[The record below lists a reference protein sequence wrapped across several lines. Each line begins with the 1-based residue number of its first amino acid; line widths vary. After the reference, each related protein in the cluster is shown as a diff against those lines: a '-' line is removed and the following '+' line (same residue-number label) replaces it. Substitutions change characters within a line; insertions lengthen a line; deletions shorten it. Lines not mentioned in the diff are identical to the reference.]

1 MGISSAMKS
10 VLALALGGACSAQV
24 LAADPAPVCHGNAGY
39 AADFDGGRLFLWR
52 PDWLR
57 QTWQRI
63 HSDAALAPARAAL
76 MKAADA
82 ALGHPRYSVVDK
94 TRLPASGDRHDY
106 TSMGPYWWPDP
117 AKPDGMPY
125 LRRDGRFNPERDS
138 GAFDVTRL
146 EAMSSDVQALALA
159 YYFSGDGRYA
169 DKAIEQLRAWFLDP
183 ATRMNP
189 NLEHA
194 QAIPGRVAGRAE
206 GVIDAHR
213 LPRVIESIGLL
224 QQGGKLTA
232 EELAGLQRWFG
243 ELAGWMQSSRI
254 GKEERAA
261 RNNHGLYY
269 DTLLTHFALFSGDAA
284 LARSVTERAKIA
296 RFAPQISSKGALTEE
311 LTRTRSLHYVTWTLN
326 AAFDL
331 ADLGRCVEVDLW
343 DFQARNGNG
352 SLRKAVE
359 FIEPYST
366 DVAAWPYPELDR
378 NDTLDFY
385 KVMLRAGWHWDE
397 PGYFD
402 SARALRQRNEASE
415 WNLLVPG
422 R

>member
-1 MGISSAMKS
+1 MALRRAMALA
-10 VLALALGGACSAQV
+10 LALALGGACPAQG
-24 LAADPAPVCHGNAGY
+24 LASAPVCEGGDGY
-39 AADFDGGRLFLWR
+39 AAAFDGGRLFLWR
-52 PDWLR
+52 PDWLQ
-57 QTWQRI
+57 QTKLRLD
-63 HSDAALAPARAAL
+63 SDADLAPAKAAL
-76 MKAADA
+76 MEQAQA

-106 TSMGPYWWPDP
+106 MSMGPYWWPDP
-117 AKPDGMPY
+117 TKPDGIPY
-125 LRRDGRFNPERDS
+125 IRRDGRFNPERNS
-138 GAFDVTRL
+138 AAFDVTRL

-159 YYFSGDGRYA
+159 YYFSGEDRYA
-169 DKAIEQLRAWFLDP
+169 DKAVEQLRSWFLDP
-183 ATRMNP
+183 ATQMNP
-189 NLEHA
+189 NLEHG

-224 QQGGKLTA
+224 QRGGKLTA
-232 EELAGLQRWFG
+232 EELAGLQHWFG

-269 DTLLTHFALFSGDAA
+269 DTLLSHFALFSGDVVLTKA
-284 LARSVTERAKIA
+284 VTERAGTV

-311 LTRTRSLHYVTWTLN
+311 LSRTRSLHYVTWTLD

-331 ADLGRCVEVDLW
+331 ADLGRCVGVDLW
-343 DFQARNGNG
+343 DYQARNGNG
-352 SLRKAVE
+352 SLRNAVE
-359 FIEPYST
+359 FIAPYST
-366 DVAAWPYPELDR
+366 DVASWPYPELDK

-385 KVMLRAGWHWDE
+385 KVMLRAGWYWDE
-397 PGYFD
+397 PRYFD
-402 SARALRQRNEASE
+402 NARALRPRNEAVE
-415 WNLLVPG
+415 LNLLIPA